1 MVKLS
6 DIKGVG
12 PKRLEALYQNGIN
25 SIKSLIFSFPLS
37 YTIYE
42 ESYDDFINGN
52 DTVISGVVDSNP
64 VLIKYRTVA
73 AVIFYIITH
82 NHRYKCISFSGEYL
96 RTKIRPNTVILLYG
110 KYNKLKHEIQVKK
123 VFNEEFQSKIEC
135 DYKIK
140 DVPNFFITNT
150 LEKVFSQNVI
160 ISEYIPK
167 ELIEKYKLY
176 PIDKYLYSSHFP
188 KNKDEVKEVLRRRK
202 YEEFFWYSL
211 RLHSLKQT
219 RNLETKS
226 PRIIDSGFMKRF
238 LDNIEF
244 EFTPD
249 QLNALKEIKQD
260 VISDKVLNRLLQGDV
275 GSGKSIVAYTF
286 SAMLVSSKF
295 QVAYMAPTE
304 ILARQ
309 VYEDLKKYYKNIDV
323 KIELLTSSI
332 KQKEKNDI
340 YNRLSEGRID
350 IIVGTHALI
359 EDKVV
364 FSNLGGVIID
374 EQHRFGVNARGKLV
388 SKYKGVDALYMS
400 ATPIPRS
407 LGLSFFGDL
416 DISSIH
422 TMPEGRKKVT
432 TRIVDDRNF
441 DKMISFINK
450 EIQSGHQAYVVCP
463 SIVDVDMPTISVEK
477 CVSLYEDALPNRKIG
492 FIHGKLDN
500 QTKNQ
505 VMNDF
510 LNNKY
515 DILISTT
522 IIEVGVNIKNAT
534 VMVIMDAHRFGLATL
549 HQLRGRVGRSSF
561 KSYCFL
567 VSNDEENERLKAI
580 EGETDGFNIAEIDF
594 RLRGPGDYFGT
605 EQSGF
610 NNFLYSSFEEDYK
623 IFLCA
628 NKDAAE
634 YYKKYENKEYSSKIF
649 DEILIY
655 NLEKIGKAN

>member
-12 PKRLEALYQNGIN
+12 PKRLEALYQNGIDT
-25 SIKSLIFSFPLS
+25 IKSLIFSFPLR

-42 ESYDDFINGN
+42 ESYEDFVNGN

-64 VLIKYRTVA
+64 VLIKYRTVNA
-73 AVIFYIITH
+73 IIFYIIAH
-82 NHRYKCISFSGEYL
+82 HKRYKCIVFSGEYL
-96 RTKIRPNTVILLYG
+96 RTKIRPNTIILLYG
-110 KYNKLKHEIQVKK
+110 KYNKQKHEIQVKK
-123 VFNEEFQSKIEC
+123 VFSEEFQSKIEC

-140 DVPNFFITNT
+140 DVPNFFISNT

-160 ISEYIPK
+160 ISEYMPQD
-167 ELIEKYKLY
+167 LINKYRLY
-176 PIDKYLYSSHFP
+176 PIDKYLYASHFP

-226 PRIIDSGFMKRF
+226 PRIIDSGFMKQF
-238 LDNIEF
+238 LGNIEF

-249 QLNALKEIKQD
+249 QLNVLKEIKTD
-260 VISDKVLNRLLQGDV
+260 VLSDKVLNRLLQGDV

-286 SAMLVSSKF
+286 MAMIVSSKY

-309 VYEDLKKYYKNIDV
+309 VFEDLKKYYKNLDV

-340 YNRLSEGRID
+340 YTRLSEGRID

-364 FSNLGGVIID
+364 FSNLGGVVID
-374 EQHRFGVNARGKLV
+374 EQHRFGVNARGKLA

-422 TMPEGRKKVT
+422 TMPVGRKKVT
-432 TRIVDDRNF
+432 TRIVDDHNF
-441 DKMISFINK
+441 DKMISFIDK
-450 EIQSGHQAYVVCP
+450 EIDGGHQAYVVCP
-463 SIVDVDMPTISVEK
+463 SIVDVDNPTISVER
-477 CVSLYEDALPNRKIG
+477 CLQIFSEALPNRKIG

-505 VMNDF
+505 TMNDF
-510 LNNKY
+510 INNKY

-580 EGETDGFNIAEIDF
+580 EGESDGFNIAEIDF

-628 NKDAAE
+628 NKDAQE
-634 YYKKYENKEYSSKIF
+634 YFKKYENKEYSSKIF